1 MRQSGNVNIFK
12 CDLLVFADDKS
23 GDGLRVEDGRKT
35 RDVYEPGPYI
45 SPLASS
51 KMAFLTTDKLYQAVA
66 DAINREFEDIDNVDI
81 QFEPSGQKKQ
91 IRKDK
96 KDVKELR
103 FRSRGNIIR

>member
-12 CDLLVFADDKS
+12 CDLLGFADDKS
-23 GDGLRVEDGRKT
+23 GNGLRVEDGRKT
-35 RDVYEPGPYI
+35 R
-45 SPLASS
+45 
-51 KMAFLTTDKLYQAVA
+51 
-66 DAINREFEDIDNVDI
+66 EDIDNVDI